1 MRTTARV
8 LTRKGWE
15 QLKSIAEKIGIM
27 DLSFWPE
34 GETPSGHFESAGD
47 QTIVWSPAQAM
58 NIVCWASPSVS
69 GDVSNRVAWHGI
81 ICLALAARPDD
92 ERVLVK
98 VI

>member
-1 MRTTARV
+1 MRTTARI
-8 LTRKGWE
+8 LTQKGWD

-34 GETPSGHFESAGD
+34 GETPSGHFEAAGD
-47 QTIVWSPAQAM
+47 QIAWSPVQAM
-58 NIVCWASPSVS
+58 KIVCQSAPSAS
-69 GDVSNRVAWHGI
+69 GDVSTRVAWHGI